1 MANLAVFGDSYVSRM
16 GSAGLDIHVL
26 GSDINYFG
34 VPGLGL
40 SEVRTHQKWKEMKR
54 TAPTQVLLHVGGNS
68 INTRT
73 TEQSLVDEILSLRDE
88 LLREGVH
95 RVFVG
100 EILPRG
106 DVSRSRDEYLTVDG
120 YDERRK
126 RINRALH
133 KKLGRWCVFF
143 FIKSAFRPTPLVNGG
158 PSPLYKPDLVH
169 LSEKKGLREYR
180 KAIKKAFRQSDP

>member
-1 MANLAVFGDSYVSRM
+1 MN
-16 GSAGLDIHVL
+16 
-26 GSDINYFG
+26 N
-34 VPGLGL
+34 
-40 SEVRTHQKWKEMKR
+40 
-54 TAPTQVLLHVGGNS
+54 

-143 FIKSAFRPTPLVNGG
+143 FIKSAFRPTPLVNGIRVVSALGRFGLSRFGLGRFGQFWGWVVSALVGGSFRPIFWVSRFG
-158 PSPLYKPDLVH
+158 PES
-169 LSEKKGLREYR
+169 
-180 KAIKKAFRQSDP
+180 FRPKYMEIFR